1 MLGEEYSTS
10 KSFSVIQVTTK
21 LESIGYIIIPSINV
35 NSAITLSMS
44 SEN

>member
-21 LESIGYIIIPSINV
+21 LESIGYIIIPSINT
-35 NSAITLSMS
+35 NIAMSTLQ
-44 SEN
+44 